1 MARREDKSILDAAL
15 IGSADRQTLAA
26 AVTERLRD
34 LILGG
39 QLPPGQPLR
48 PAHLAPRLGVSVMP
62 VREALRSLR
71 AEGLVSITPRIGA
84 QVADINDEDIEE
96 LYLVRGALEGFAAR
110 LAVGNL
116 DAAGLMALGE
126 AFDEMV
132 AASAQNDLAAFSR
145 WDREF
150 HRRQFLASDR
160 PSLVNKILERW
171 DASRRV
177 YAIVPQS
184 SMVPALEAHR
194 AILDAVRN
202 RDERAAERLTRIH
215 TEQALERILAALR
228 GLRAQTKEAAGDA
241 DRLSTSR

>member
-1 MARREDKSILDAAL
+1 MARREDTSILDAAL
-15 IGSADRQTLAA
+15 TESADRQTLAG
-26 AVTERLRD
+26 AVTDRLRE

-62 VREALRSLR
+62 VREALRILR

-84 QVADINDEDIEE
+84 HVAEINEEDIEE

-110 LAVGNL
+110 LAVRNFEETDL
-116 DAAGLMALGE
+116 LALQD
-126 AFDEMV
+126 AFDEM
-132 AASAQNDLAAFSR
+132 AAAREGNDLAAFSR

-150 HRRQFLASDR
+150 HRRQFAAADR
-160 PSLVNKILERW
+160 PSLVSGILERW

-177 YAIVPQS
+177 YSIVPRS
-184 SMVPALEAHR
+184 SMEPTFEAHR
-194 AILDAVRN
+194 AILEAVRL
-202 RDERAAERLTRIH
+202 RDERAAEHLTRMH

-228 GLRAQTKEAAGDA
+228 EVHAQGEAGRDA
-241 DRLSTSR
+241 DRSLTDD